1 MDVFLFIL
9 YFLETN
15 VFIMQS
21 VHHGDLNI
29 TLTVVDSN
37 RIRVKYNKPLAHF
50 TIPKSS
56 ALGGHVCCGSSK
68 PGTLLNFKVVKSH
81 GKRETC
87 RYVKDPIQ
95 RSVSEMFDMTI
106 PKIHESTK
114 AEPVDEEE
122 ADEETLAVTNAN
134 VTTTIKMSVVDD
146 ELPSV
151 HNSPVNEAVMTAD
164 ASIDTKESSSN
175 QAVMAPKDSPI
186 ESGVC
191 EPKLEP
197 MTSEPSPSLST
208 LSTLSLNDE
217 DASKLKLPKSISS
230 RKSESLP
237 VIVTAFALPDGG
249 TVDVQHTTL
258 QDIDEFGLETAN
270 CLGEIEMPNCVGENR
285 CSIM

>member
-1 MDVFLFIL
+1 M
-9 YFLETN
+9 
-15 VFIMQS
+15 
-21 VHHGDLNI
+21 
-29 TLTVVDSN
+29 VDSN

-114 AEPVDEEE
+114 AEPVDQEE

-134 VTTTIKMSVVDD
+134 VTKTITMSVVDD

-151 HNSPVNEAVMTAD
+151 HNSPVNEAVMLTAD
-164 ASIDTKESSSN
+164 ASIDAKECPSN
-175 QAVMAPKDSPI
+175 QAVMAPKNPPI

-191 EPKLEP
+191 KLKVEP
-197 MTSEPSPSLST
+197 MTSEQSPSLST

-217 DASKLKLPKSISS
+217 DASKLKLPKTISS

-249 TVDVQHTTL
+249 AVDVQHTTL